1 MAENKKE
8 LKSLLVKVKE
18 KSEEAGLKLNIQRT
32 KIMGS
37 GSITSWQ
44 IEGGKVEALTEFI
57 LLGCRICVDSA
68 YNHEII
74 RHLLLRCL

>member
-1 MAENKKE
+1 M
-8 LKSLLVKVKE
+8 
-18 KSEEAGLKLNIQRT
+18 T
-32 KIMGS
+32 S
-37 GSITSWQ
+37 GPITLWQ

-68 YNHEII
+68 YSHEII